1 MNTSAIWYCCC
12 LMTESLKMKIW
23 SSSHV
28 GTVLYR
34 LRGQS
39 MSYRFYCAVTAPRWS
54 DCPTVQH
61 QSGAFIN
68 YTSWLGS
75 SITSALVFTSIYC
88 RSRTAV
94 HSLANE
100 SSRCGCFSKK
110 YRFKR
115 STCDSCARDRRCLQ
129 AEDQIFHV
137 EVVQREREKGWLCW
151 NINDGLDVMDTV

>member
-110 YRFKR
+110 I
-115 STCDSCARDRRCLQ
+115 Q
-129 AEDQIFHV
+129 
-137 EVVQREREKGWLCW
+137 VQMEHDMWQLCQRQTVSPSRGPDLPCRGCSERERKRL
-151 NINDGLDVMDTV
+151 IMLKH